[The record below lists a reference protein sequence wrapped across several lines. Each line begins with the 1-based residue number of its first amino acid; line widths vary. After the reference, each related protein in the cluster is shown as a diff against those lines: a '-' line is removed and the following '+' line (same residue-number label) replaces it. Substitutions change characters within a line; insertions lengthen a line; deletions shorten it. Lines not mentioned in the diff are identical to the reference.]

1 MPRSTARIGRL
12 RRRQRHGVD
21 HAEQLVA
28 LLKTGAQ
35 RRIAD
40 DDIGKRKPRHVK
52 GLGRRHAGDELGI
65 AIHDLCHRDVA
76 AAAADQV
83 TVDLVGHHPE
93 VILFDDRGDPV
104 QFFLCP
110 HTAGGIVRIAPE
122 HQLARGIGAL
132 ALEVL
137 IIHLECAVSLLVQ
150 RGSQY
155 IHAGVLRR
163 VEEITVGRRVEQ
175 HLFVRAAKR
184 FRQLVERR
192 DDARRDAQLLLGKAP
207 VIVIAAPLGERAV
220 IFVVIQAGIAED
232 AAVDPRAQRI

>member
-1 MPRSTARIGRL
+1 M
-12 RRRQRHGVD
+12 
-21 HAEQLVA
+21 
-28 LLKTGAQ
+28 
-35 RRIAD
+35 
-40 DDIGKRKPRHVK
+40 
-52 GLGRRHAGDELGI
+52 
-65 AIHDLCHRDVA
+65 
-76 AAAADQV
+76 
-83 TVDLVGHHPE
+83 
-93 VILFDDRGDPV
+93 
-104 QFFLCP
+104 
-110 HTAGGIVRIAPE
+110 RIAPE

-150 RGSQY
+150 RGSQH
-155 IHAGVLRR
+155 IHAGILRR